1 MTSFVGREQE
11 YSKLEDL
18 IEESVPKKNV
28 IFLSGAAGIGKTRL
42 AEHLYVSPR
51 LQPSF
56 DCRARVSA
64 YRRDWVQIVRR
75 IAHRFLSDL
84 PVKATADELMQRIIK
99 EATERRYLLFLDNL
113 DAEDVANPL
122 IRFIDNW
129 SATRISVLLLT
140 GRRFPLSRE
149 PAHCQ
154 LEPLF
159 GLKGDEATKYLL
171 GHDMAKR
178 IKYCGLR
185 DRLDKVLGGNPQNL
199 LYLRWS
205 APERCAAIRELIQH
219 FGASGDPTSA
229 IDAVLER
236 IELPVEHFLSLANI
250 RNPVFDEALL
260 ALLWDRLGGGGTEYY
275 IQVLNRLRREG
286 LLAVAEP
293 GELRL
298 NASVHA
304 QLQKPFYA
312 LVPPE
317 RRAHIDY
324 FIGEYFRNRFAVA
337 FESFLDSRSRRRPNP
352 TPAEKTVFP
361 IEDLDSYVYHTVTS
375 GHADSACSYIFGRDI
390 LELAHAEG
398 LSLDLKQILET
409 IINGLQEKLRLVKAP
424 LPARVQLRLERIR
437 LDAADTLAD
446 NEAAALPADL
456 RYFLERLEDTIPD
469 RSSESESIS
478 APEIRLRAM
487 AAHVRTEL
495 GRTHKDLNDHP
506 AALRHLKEAVG
517 ELDSLPEDRLTA
529 PQSHRLRADI
539 AHYRGIVY
547 SVTGCTKE
555 CLESY
560 FGGIRYAAEHQC
572 FNARGALSMG
582 YLAYELK
589 FHDIKDAQRW
599 AAEAVERA
607 RNLKDEVVLAKNLC
621 TLGQIQSFI
630 GETADSA
637 HTFEDARRILG
648 DRDIRERCRI
658 LVDWSVNY
666 ISQKEF
672 GGALAN
678 VDEVKRHFSETG
690 DRRRIWMAS
699 AYRGIVQF
707 HQGYRAQGMAGV
719 MEALENHKRLGTQR
733 EMIYEAM
740 TYIWMLRNGSVPM
753 WNGIMEQEFVAINQ
767 MDDVPDIVKTILDLN
782 MDPSLHV
789 FVTFWRTCYLPTLLT
804 GHGPGVAVRP

>member
-1 MTSFVGREQE
+1 MIGFVGREDE
-11 YSKLEDL
+11 YRRLEDL
-18 IEESVPKKNV
+18 IEGSVPKKNV

-42 AEHLYVSPR
+42 AEHLYESPR
-51 LQPSF
+51 LRPSF
-56 DCRARVSA
+56 DLRARVSA
-64 YRRDWVQIVRR
+64 YKKDWDQVVRR
-75 IAHRFLSDL
+75 IAHRFLGDL

-99 EATERRYLLFLDNL
+99 EATERRYFLFLDNL
-113 DAEDVANPL
+113 DSEDVANPL
-122 IRFIDNW
+122 TRFIDNW
-129 SATRISVLLLT
+129 SAAPVSVLLLT
-140 GRRFPLSRE
+140 GQRFPLSRE

-154 LEPLF
+154 LETLY
-159 GLKGDEATKYLL
+159 GLKGDEAIEYLL
-171 GHDMAKR
+171 GHDMTKR
-178 IKYCGLR
+178 IRDCGLR
-185 DRLDKVLGGNPQNL
+185 DRLEEALGGNPQKL

-205 APERCAAIRELIQH
+205 APEISAAIRERIDH
-219 FGASGDPTSA
+219 FAANGDPTPA

-236 IELPVEHFLSLANI
+236 VELPVEHFMSLANV

-275 IQVLNRLRREG
+275 IRILNRLRREG

-317 RRAHIDY
+317 RRAHIEY
-324 FIGEYFRNRFAVA
+324 FIGEYFRNRFAAA
-337 FESFLDSRSRRRPNP
+337 FESFLESRSGRRPNH
-352 TPAEKTVFP
+352 TPAEKTPFP
-361 IEDLDSYVYHTVTS
+361 IEDLDSYVYHTINA
-375 GHADSACSYIFGRDI
+375 GHPDSACSYIFGRDI

-398 LSLDLKQILET
+398 LSLDLKQILEI

-424 LPARVQLRLERIR
+424 LPARVQGRLARMR
-437 LDAADTLAD
+437 QDATDTLSD
-446 NEAAALPADL
+446 SEAAALPVDL
-456 RYFLERLEDTIPD
+456 RYFLARLKDTIPD
-469 RSSESESIS
+469 QSFETESMS
-478 APEIRLRAM
+478 APEIRLRVM
-487 AAHVRTEL
+487 AAYVRTEL
-495 GRTHKDLNDHP
+495 GRTHKDLNKHG
-506 AALRHLKEAVG
+506 AALRYLKDAVG
-517 ELDSLPEDRLTA
+517 DLDSLPEERLTA
-529 PQSHRLRADI
+529 VQSHRLRADI

-572 FNARGALSMG
+572 FNARDALSMG

-589 FHDIKDAQRW
+589 FHDIQDAKRW

-607 RNLKDEVVLAKNLC
+607 RALKDEVVLAKNLC

-637 HTFEDARRILG
+637 HTFEDARDILG

-666 ISQKEF
+666 ISRKDF
-672 GGALAN
+672 GHALAN
-678 VDEVKRHFSETG
+678 LDEVKHHFSETG
-690 DRRRIWMAS
+690 DRRRIWMAL

-707 HQGYRAQGMAGV
+707 HQGDKEKGLAEVLG
-719 MEALENHKRLGTQR
+719 ALEKHATLGTQR

-740 TYIWMLRNGSVPM
+740 TYVWMLSNGGVPM
-753 WNGIMEQEFVAINQ
+753 PDGILQQEFKAISQ
-767 MDDVPDIVKTILDLN
+767 RDDVPRIVKKILNPDMN
-782 MDPSLHV
+782 PSLHV
-789 FVTFWRTCYLPTLLT
+789 FVKFWRTRYLPTLLT
-804 GHGPGVAVRP
+804 SHGA